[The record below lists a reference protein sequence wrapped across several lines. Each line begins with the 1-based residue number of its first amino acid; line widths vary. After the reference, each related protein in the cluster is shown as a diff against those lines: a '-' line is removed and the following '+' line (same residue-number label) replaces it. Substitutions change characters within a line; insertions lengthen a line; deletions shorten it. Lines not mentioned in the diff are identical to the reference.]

1 MNRFLII
8 ASLGLSYMIY
18 AVLLNSVGTVILQS
32 ILSFGIA
39 KQSGSVLEACKDLSI
54 AAVSFVAA
62 AHLPRFG
69 YRRAMIVAHALVG
82 AACILMALLPSF
94 ATTKIL
100 FVTIGVTFA
109 LVKVSVYS
117 SIGLLTDSRQ
127 RHASLMNVIEGLFM
141 LGVLCGYWLFGAYID
156 PAEPGRLSWAQVYW
170 VPAGA
175 SALVIALLLASRLN
189 ESASKGSVVQRRGGA
204 FVEMLRLLVRPL
216 VYAFILSIFMYVL
229 IEQSLGTW
237 LPTFNREILHLPAAM
252 SVQVASIYA
261 ASLAL
266 GRLIAGYL
274 LRRMSW
280 YLLLNICVLSMG
292 VLVILTLPLAAHV
305 QMRPDVTWFSAPLVA
320 YTLPLIGLLMAPIY
334 PVVNSVMLSALATER
349 HASMTGLI
357 VVFSALGGTLGSFI
371 TGLVF
376 SHIGGERAFYMTLAP
391 MAAILMALFVFRR
404 ESRLAAQ
411 VALAPLGSPAGEPVG

>member
-1 MNRFLII
+1 MNRILVV

-39 KQSGSVLEACKDLSI
+39 KQTGSVLEACKDLSI
-54 AAVSFVAA
+54 AAVSFLAA
-62 AHLPRFG
+62 SQLPRFG
-69 YRRAMIVAHALVG
+69 YRRAMIMAHALVG
-82 AACILMALLPSF
+82 LACMAMATMPSF
-94 ATTKIL
+94 LTTKLL
-100 FVTIGVTFA
+100 FVVIGVTFA

-117 SIGLLTDSRQ
+117 SIGLLTATRQ
-127 RHASLMNVIEGLFM
+127 QHASLMNVIEGLFM

-156 PAEPGRLSWAQVYW
+156 PHDPGRLSWTQVYW
-170 VPAGA
+170 IPAAA
-175 SALVIALLLASRLN
+175 SALVIGMLLITRLD
-189 ESASKGSVVQRRGGA
+189 ERAMKGSVVQRSGGA
-204 FVEMLRLLVRPL
+204 FVEMLRLLMRPL

-237 LPTFNREILHLPAAM
+237 LPTFNREILHLPPAM

-266 GRLIAGYL
+266 GRLLAGYL
-274 LRRMSW
+274 LRRVSW
-280 YLLLNICVLSMG
+280 YALLNACVVAMA
-292 VLVILTLPLAAHV
+292 VLVVVTMPLAARV
-305 QMRPDVTWFSAPLVA
+305 ELRPDVNWLNAPPVA
-320 YTLPLIGLLMAPIY
+320 YALPLIGLLMAPIY
-334 PVVNSVMLSALATER
+334 PVVNSVMLSALPVER

-376 SHIGGERAFYMTLAP
+376 SHIGGDRAFYMTLAP

-404 ESRLAAQ
+404 EARI
-411 VALAPLGSPAGEPVG
+411 VAPGAPVVADVTS